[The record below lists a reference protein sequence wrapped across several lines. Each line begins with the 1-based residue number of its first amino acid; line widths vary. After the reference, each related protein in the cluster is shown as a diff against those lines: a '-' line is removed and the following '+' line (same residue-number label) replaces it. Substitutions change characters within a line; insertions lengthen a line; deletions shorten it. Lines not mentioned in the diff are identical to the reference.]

1 MIEWHR
7 ICLYSK
13 FTKKSG
19 SLHKWIV
26 EVQLYFWWHIFREAT
41 QILWNIFSNIVNFWI
56 ILFPAEIAIL
66 TPSTTNISTI
76 PTTTTTSKAYSEYIW
91 LILSFPFEYHQYHY
105 VSVDVRDRTVTPLCL
120 ISYAQPLCQK
130 CIQKQNFFF
139 NSLIEFAS
147 VVIKTP
153 TNKSFVRERSQCM
166 LSSLHTVHLCVHWAL
181 TPSALFALLFC
192 YSYKI
197 SEAHYTCANAV
208 KLNGQW

>member
-1 MIEWHR
+1 MNCWGSIVFLMAHFQRSNTNFVEY
-7 ICLYSK
+7 IFKFSK
-13 FTKKSG
+13 FSNNSFFSRNRNTYP
-19 SLHKWIV
+19 LHHQHLDHSHHYHHLQGLQWVHLINFELSVWI
-26 EVQLYFWWHIFREAT
+26 
-41 QILWNIFSNIVNFWI
+41 S
-56 ILFPAEIAIL
+56 P
-66 TPSTTNISTI
+66 I
-76 PTTTTTSKAYSEYIW
+76 PFNHW
-91 LILSFPFEYHQYHY
+91 
-105 VSVDVRDRTVTPLCL
+105 DVRDRTVTPLCL
-120 ISYAQPLCQK
+120 ISYAQPLCQE

-153 TNKSFVRERSQCM
+153 TNKTFVRERSQRM